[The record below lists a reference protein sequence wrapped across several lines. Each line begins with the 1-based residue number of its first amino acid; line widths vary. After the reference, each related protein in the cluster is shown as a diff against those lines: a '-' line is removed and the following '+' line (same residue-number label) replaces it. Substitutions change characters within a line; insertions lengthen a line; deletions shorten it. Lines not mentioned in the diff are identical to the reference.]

1 MEERNRVNVWF
12 DRPGDFQEIG
22 WRSGWSVKGYTPP
35 DAEVGIEVHLT
46 DDYQAT
52 GFYILGALLFPDRCK
67 DQSMVVAEVQPHPLK
82 VKYDRDKDLWD
93 VHWGH
98 AAVDCVATPNQRIRA
113 KVDAEGLIQG
123 VEISDLRGFKDEIL
137 NQDLYPVKPGAQ
149 TL

>member
-1 MEERNRVNVWF
+1 MAETERVNVWF
-12 DRPGDFQEIG
+12 DRPGDFLEIG
-22 WRSGWSVKGYTPP
+22 WSGQWAVRSHTPP
-35 DAEVGIEVHLT
+35 DAEFGITVHLT
-46 DDYQAT
+46 EEKRST
-52 GFYILGALLFPDRCK
+52 GFDIIGPIHFSNRCEGE
-67 DQSMVVAEVQPHPLK
+67 SMVVAEVQPHPLN
-82 VKYDRDKDLWD
+82 VEYDRAKDRWD

-123 VEISDLRGFKDEIL
+123 VQISDLRGFKDEIL